1 MMTPLEAQLT
11 QQVEAQR
18 QQIAELS
25 AQLAAERQE
34 NKLQREKIDLLIKRI
49 FGKSSEKLDDAQ
61 LLLML
66 QGDEERKKDPASCA
80 SPGALEAEIERRD
93 KAAKAA
99 EPRQP
104 KLREPRLP
112 EHLPAVDEVIEPDE
126 VKADPAAWRYVNA
139 EVTEQLDYQPAR
151 YFRRRIIRKKYVKRD
166 EPHQAPVIA
175 PLHTLQERSIAGPGL
190 LAHIIVSKYCDHL
203 PLYRQQQIAKL
214 RHQIDLPRQSMARH
228 LALAATW
235 LEPIYEMIRTGVM
248 AGGYMQG
255 DETTVEYLEP
265 GNGQTCQG
273 YFWTFNRPRVDAFF
287 VWRTSR
293 GAGCLHNIIP
303 ADFTGTLQCDGY
315 GAYPAFAR
323 QREAKLTLAGCWAHV
338 RRKFVEAKGG
348 AHRAFIL
355 LQIRELYHIERR
367 LREAKAG
374 PSLRQAVRAAESRVI
389 VERIHRLLI
398 KLKRGLH
405 YLPRS
410 AMGQAIEYTLTLW
423 SMLLVFLNDGRIEI
437 DNNQVENAI
446 RPTAVGKKN
455 WLFIGEADAG
465 QRSAIL
471 YTVIEACRRRSIDPF
486 DYLRDVFT
494 RMPAMAARDYGQLL
508 PAAWAKAR
516 DAKSPG
522 RSICTTGAV
531 KCCA

>member
-1 MMTPLEAQLT
+1 MTPLEAQLT
-11 QQVEAQR
+11 ERVAALEAQ
-18 QQIAELS
+18 L
-25 AQLAAERQE
+25 ERALQE
-34 NKLQREKIDLLIKRI
+34 NRLQAEKIDLLIKRL

-80 SPGALEAEIERRD
+80 SPGALEAEIDRRD
-93 KAAKAA
+93 KEAKAA

-104 KLREPRLP
+104 QQREPRVP
-112 EHLPAVDEVIEPDE
+112 EHLPVVDEVIEPDE

-166 EPHQAPVIA
+166 EPHRAPVTA
-175 PLHTLQERSIAGPGL
+175 SLHTLQERSIAGPGL

-203 PLYRQQQIAKL
+203 PLYRQEQIAKL
-214 RHQIDLPRQSMARH
+214 RHQIDLPRQSMARY

-235 LEPIYEMIRTGVM
+235 LEPIYEMIQTGVM

-255 DETTVEYLEP
+255 DETCVEYLDP
-265 GNGQTCQG
+265 GNGQTRQG
-273 YFWTFNRPRVDAFF
+273 YLWTFKRPGVDAFF

-303 ADFTGTLQCDGY
+303 ADFSGTLQCDGY
-315 GAYPAFAR
+315 GAYPAFANK
-323 QREAKLTLAGCWAHV
+323 REGKLTLAGCWAHV
-338 RRKFVEAKGG
+338 RRKFVEAGG
-348 AHRAFIL
+348 GVHAAFIL
-355 LQIRELYHIERR
+355 LQIQHLYRIERR

-374 PSLRQAVRAAESRVI
+374 PHLRQAVRSAESRII
-389 VERIHRLLI
+389 VERIKRLLI
-398 KLKRGLH
+398 KLKQGQH
-405 YLPRS
+405 HLPKS
-410 AMGQAIEYTLTLW
+410 AMGKAIDYTLTLW
-423 SMLLVFLNDGRIEI
+423 SMLLVFLDDGRVEI

-455 WLFIGEADAG
+455 WLFIGEAEAG

-486 DYLRDVFT
+486 EYLRDVFT
-494 RMPAMAARDYGQLL
+494 RMPAMAARDYAQLM
-508 PAAWAKAR
+508 PQAWAQGR
-516 DAKSPG
+516 DPKRTG
-522 RSICTTGAV
+522 CCNGTTAAV